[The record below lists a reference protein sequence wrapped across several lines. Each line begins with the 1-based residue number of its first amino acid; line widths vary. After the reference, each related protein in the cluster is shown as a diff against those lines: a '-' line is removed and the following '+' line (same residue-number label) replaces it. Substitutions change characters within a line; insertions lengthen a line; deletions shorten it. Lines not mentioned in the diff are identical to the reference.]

1 MKKLDDK
8 GFSLSAMI
16 TFVCIFIFFLIVVA
30 LISFNL
36 GVGKDSPEPLYDI
49 EEEGSK

>member
-1 MKKLDDK
+1 MKKLNNK
-8 GFSLSAMI
+8 GFSLGTMI
-16 TFVCIFIFFLIVVA
+16 TFVCIFVFFLIVVA

-49 EEEGSK
+49 EEEQD